1 MSEEKLKFDFDSEE
15 SKNPFIRFLSKN
27 SKSIANLII
36 THVATCVFGLIVVIA
51 CTMVSGQIWGKEGYP
66 TVIIHIGG
74 TIAALLY
81 LLVIYVHMW
90 EKGADNKNKIDAGR
104 LKKDKFL
111 GLKIWLVPN
120 SIMIFLTLLSTIFY
134 FVWQSG
140 SNVVDIILRFAN
152 GMYLNLFSIG
162 GLPPFAMYWI
172 VLIPGMLVTILSYIS
187 GVSGQK
193 CLFPEP
199 KNANKRYR

>member
-1 MSEEKLKFDFDSEE
+1 MSGENMKFDFEREE
-15 SKNPFIRFLSKN
+15 SKNPLIRFLGKN

-36 THVATCVFGLIVVIA
+36 THIATCVFGLIVVIA

-74 TIAALLY
+74 TVSAFLY
-81 LLVIYVHMW
+81 LLVVYVHMW
-90 EKGADNKNKIDAGR
+90 ERGANDKTKIDAGR
-104 LKKDKFL
+104 LKRDRL
-111 GLKIWLVPN
+111 MGLKIWLVPN
-120 SIMIFLTLLSTIFY
+120 SILILLTTLSTLFY
-134 FVWQSG
+134 FVWQNG
-140 SNVVDIILRFAN
+140 SNVVDIMLRFAN
-152 GMYLNLFSIG
+152 GMYLNLFSIA

-172 VLIPGMLVTILSYIS
+172 VLIPGILVAALSYLS

>member
-36 THVATCVFGLIVVIA
+36 THIATCVFGLIVVIA

-74 TIAALLY
+74 TVAALLY
-81 LLVIYVHMW
+81 LMVIYVHMW
-90 EKGADNKNKIDAGR
+90 EKGADDKNKIDAGR
-104 LKKDKFL
+104 LKKDKLL
-111 GLKIWLVPN
+111 GLKVWLVPN
-120 SIMIFLTLLSTIFY
+120 SIMLLLTLLSTLFY
-134 FVWQSG
+134 FIWQSG
-140 SNVVDIILRFAN
+140 SNVVDIMLRFAN
-152 GMYLNLFSIG
+152 GMYLNLFSIAG
-162 GLPPFAMYWI
+162 IPPFAMYWI
-172 VLIPGMLVTILSYIS
+172 VLIPGMLVATFSYIS